1 MILVTGKIAG
11 LSWKLTQRNLVVRVV
26 PSFLP
31 VLIMMGMQ
39 WNVQMLKETTLS
51 MRLLCVKRYILEHSD
66 VGLSVVKNLRLR
78 RNFRLP
84 GMAYVTVQFVPKRAS
99 TSHRRDSNVTFA
111 SITCTACA
119 ACSGYK
125 IQCEVFPRD
134 GKTCQLNICSTL
146 MMSQLY
152 ARVGNNLPRV
162 LNS

>member
-39 WNVQMLKETTLS
+39 WNVQMLRETTLS

-66 VGLSVVKNLRLR
+66 VGLSVVKNLRPR

-84 GMAYVTVQFVPKRAS
+84 GMA
-99 TSHRRDSNVTFA
+99 
-111 SITCTACA
+111 
-119 ACSGYK
+119 
-125 IQCEVFPRD
+125 
-134 GKTCQLNICSTL
+134 
-146 MMSQLY
+146 
-152 ARVGNNLPRV
+152 
-162 LNS
+162 